1 MSPEESGRAMR
12 ITWDPAKAAENLR
25 THRVDF
31 ALAASVLDDP
41 LAIRIEDPRQEEPR
55 FLALGATLAGQ
66 ILVVVYAYADNEE
79 IRLISARE
87 ASRAE
92 RRRYAEA
99 RR

>member
-1 MSPEESGRAMR
+1 MR
-12 ITWDPAKAAENLR
+12 VTWDPAKAAENLR
-25 THRVDF
+25 DHRVDL
-31 ALAASVLDDP
+31 AQAASVIDDP
-41 LAIRIEDPRQEEPR
+41 FAIRIEDPTHDEPR
-55 FLALGATLAGQ
+55 FLALGATLSGQ
-66 ILVVVYAYADNEE
+66 ILVVVYAYGDNDD

>member
-1 MSPEESGRAMR
+1 MR
-12 ITWDPAKAAENLR
+12 ITWDPVKAAENLR
-25 THRVDF
+25 DHRVDL
-31 ALAASVLDDP
+31 AQAASVMDDP
-41 LAIRIEDPRQEEPR
+41 FAIRIEDSTHDEPR
-55 FLALGATLAGQ
+55 FLALGATLSGQ
-66 ILVVVYAYADNEE
+66 ILVVVYAYGDNDD